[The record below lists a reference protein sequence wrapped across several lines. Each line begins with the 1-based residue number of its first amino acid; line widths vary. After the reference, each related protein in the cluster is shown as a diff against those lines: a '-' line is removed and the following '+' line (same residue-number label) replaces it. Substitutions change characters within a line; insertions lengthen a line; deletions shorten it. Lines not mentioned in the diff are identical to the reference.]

1 MDCQPTDISSQSEF
15 GRDGL
20 FRWSLSGAD
29 NVNRLPLTHSI
40 PTVENPCRVLSV
52 WHGAVRTRLLVVRSL
67 KSNFHASRATS
78 LFRSATAQAR
88 PSKLPPASRG
98 DLLLARYRSGHHAP
112 IASDSTRGSSDL
124 RHFSGQFADDN
135 GSFLTSL

>member
-15 GRDGL
+15 GQDGL

-29 NVNRLPLTHSI
+29 NVNCLPWTHSI
-40 PTVENPCRVLSV
+40 QTAEDPCRVLSV

-78 LFRSATAQAR
+78 LFRTATAQGR

-98 DLLLARYRSGHHAP
+98 DLLLVRYRSGHHAP
-112 IASDSTRGSSDL
+112 IASDSTRRSSDL
-124 RHFSGQFADDN
+124 RHFFGQFADDN